1 MMTSFFDTVVLDA
14 CRVIL
19 ESAEANA
26 SVLARELLPRI
37 ARARGSDRFVQSLRW
52 ESVGWLKERYG
63 NTDVA
68 EWSFRWQV
76 RRRALD
82 RLAELDTGGTRLVE
96 LAAPQFRSC
105 VAITREANELRMT
118 VAEVAISAAAHM
130 REHGAWPKQL
140 TDIVPPDSEERV
152 RAAAITWSFHGDEA
166 RLVAALD
173 PNSNYLGEWTLR

>member
-1 MMTSFFDTVVLDA
+1 M
-14 CRVIL
+14 IL

-26 SVLARELLPRI
+26 SVLARALLPRI
-37 ARARGSDRFVQSLRW
+37 ARARESDRFIQCLRW

-63 NTDVA
+63 STDVS

-96 LAAPQFRSC
+96 LAAPQFRSS
-105 VAITREANELRMT
+105 VATTREANELRMT
-118 VAEVAISAAAHM
+118 VAEVALRAAAHV
-130 REHGAWPKQL
+130 EDHGTWPTHL
-140 TDIVPPDSEERV
+140 TDIVPPESEERV
-152 RAAAITWSFHGDEA
+152 WAAGITWSIHGDEA

-173 PNSNYLGEWTLR
+173 PNSNHLGEWTLR